1 MGQKANVNSLHV
13 SKQKDWNCVWYS
25 NDKEY
30 KKMLSEDITLFNY
43 LKSCNVFIKD
53 VEILKVRICR
63 ISNNIVVHLELTNS
77 LMLNRLVLL
86 RSVVSNLNK
95 IFNGRYRRIL
105 LVSKVLSSHELKV
118 DAIFLAKKIARF
130 IEKRI
135 KFKSYLI
142 RNLVSSSFLISKGIK
157 VSSSGRFGG
166 ADIASSDSLSLGS
179 IPFQSLK
186 AQIEYG
192 FCVANTPKGLQ
203 GIKVWVCK

>member
-1 MGQKANVNSLHV
+1 MGQKANVNSLHI
-13 SKQKDWNCVWYS
+13 SRQKDWNCAWYS

-30 KKMLSEDITLFNY
+30 KKILSEDIILFSY

-86 RSVVSNLNK
+86 RSVVSNLHR

-118 DAIFLAKKIARF
+118 NAIFLAKKIARF

-142 RNLVSSSFLISKGIK
+142 RNLISSSFFNIK
-157 VSSSGRFGG
+157 R
-166 ADIASSDSLSLGS
+166 
-179 IPFQSLK
+179 
-186 AQIEYG
+186 
-192 FCVANTPKGLQ
+192 N
-203 GIKVWVCK
+203 

>member
-1 MGQKANVNSLHV
+1 MGQKANVNSLHI
-13 SKQKDWNCVWYS
+13 SRQKDWNCVWYS

-30 KKMLSEDITLFNY
+30 KKMLSEDITIFNY

-53 VEILKVRICR
+53 VDILKVRICR
-63 ISNNIVVHLELTNS
+63 ISNNIVVYLELTNS

-86 RSVVSNLNK
+86 RSVVSNLHK

-157 VSSSGRFGG
+157 VSSSGRFAG

-192 FCVANTPKGLQ
+192 FSVANTPKGLQ

>member
-1 MGQKANVNSLHV
+1 
-13 SKQKDWNCVWYS
+13 
-25 NDKEY
+25 
-30 KKMLSEDITLFNY
+30 
-43 LKSCNVFIKD
+43 
-53 VEILKVRICR
+53 
-63 ISNNIVVHLELTNS
+63 
-77 LMLNRLVLL
+77 MLNRLVLL
-86 RSVVSNLNK
+86 RSVVSNLHK
-95 IFNGRYRRIL
+95 TFNGRYRRIL
-105 LVSKVLSSHELKV
+105 LVSKVLSSYELKS